1 MKKNKRI
8 LITLLVCIVA
18 TGLLAGFFMYA
29 RRAGKTSRVKKTQT
43 AAIFHYSYF
52 SQPEF
57 FDAAYQ
63 AAKPQPY
70 QPEAKAILVN
80 HHLLAANY
88 IAESFNVVAT
98 NAPLTVLLIS
108 PNHFSA
114 GKADVITSAENWQT
128 PYGILPA
135 NRELINRLAESDIAD
150 IDESPFEQE
159 HGVSGL
165 VAFIKKSL
173 PNAKIAP
180 LIIKDNLP
188 IKQARKIAQEILSLL
203 PKNTLIVGSFD
214 FSHYLTSRAADF
226 HDIESLVVVEN
237 FDFNGINRLDT
248 DSRQGL
254 ALFLELLK
262 DSGNQNFHL
271 LENSN
276 SAKLTHQD
284 VLETTSYIDGYFTP
298 LENAIGE
305 VGRGE
310 KRFFGTNANLM
321 QSSGSLTGF
330 TAGAISSSSANTA
343 LVLPAIDATPDVVA
357 SFNSNSKT
365 RSIEYLERL
374 FFGQDKTIIKVNGDP
389 NLTADRLKRYGVTDM
404 VTADKIVDIGN
415 HQVKILVQA
424 NQPKA
429 KQALDAGASAVV
441 QYGAVAD
448 TISLYNNK
456 PIISLRGDLLSDS
469 VLKIG
474 GVSLA
479 LGLAFEQDQ
488 LQLSLLPIAVKNG
501 IAKLLFGKES
511 DKILADMAAASKAGQ
526 EIKSQIAQG
535 IIILKH

>member
-1 MKKNKRI
+1 MKRNEKF
-8 LITLLVCIVA
+8 LITLLVCVVA

-29 RRAGKTSRVKKTQT
+29 RQAEKTSRVKNTQAT
-43 AAIFHYSYF
+43 AVLHYSYF
-52 SQPEF
+52 SRPEF

-70 QPEAKAILVN
+70 QPKAKAVIVN

-135 NRELINRLAESDIAD
+135 NRELTNQLAESGIAD
-150 IDESPFEQE
+150 IDEPLFDQE

-173 PNAKIAP
+173 PNAKLVP
-180 LIIKDNLP
+180 LVIRDSLP
-188 IKQARKIAQEILSLL
+188 IGQAREAAGRILPLL
-203 PKNTLIVGSFD
+203 PKNSLIVGSFD
-214 FSHYLTSRAADF
+214 FSHYLTGRAADF
-226 HDIESLVVVEN
+226 HDVENLAVVEN
-237 FDFNGINRLDT
+237 FDFNRIGRLDV
-248 DSRQGL
+248 DCRLGL
-254 ALFLELLK
+254 AIFLELLK
-262 DSGNQNFHL
+262 GSGNQNFHL

-276 SAKLTHQD
+276 SAKLAGKD
-284 VLETTSYIDGYFTP
+284 ILETTSYIDGYFTP
-298 LENAIGE
+298 G
-305 VGRGE
+305 
-310 KRFFGTNANLM
+310 
-321 QSSGSLTGF
+321 SG
-330 TAGAISSSSANTA
+330 ASSSVETV
-343 LVLPAIDATPDVVA
+343 LVLPAIAASTSVVA
-357 SFNSNSKT
+357 SLDRYNKNWSVQ
-365 RSIEYLERL
+365 YLERL
-374 FFGQDKTIIKVNGDP
+374 FFGQDKTIVKIDGDSS
-389 NLTADRLKRYGVTDM
+389 LMADRLKHYGVTNM
-404 VTADKIVDIGN
+404 VTADATIEVGN
-415 HQVKILVQA
+415 HQIKILVQA
-424 NQPKA
+424 NKDKA
-429 KQALDAGASAVV
+429 RQALDAGAGAVV

-469 VLKIG
+469 VLKTG

-479 LGLAFEQDQ
+479 LGLAFERNQ

-501 IAKLLFGKES
+501 IAKLLIEKER
-511 DKILADMAAASKAGQ
+511 DKILADTAAASNASQ

-535 IIILKH
+535 IIVLKY